1 MSVAA
6 PLMYRGGCWSTSAQA
21 LHSDITTR
29 VKRVTLVYLFHV
41 NRWDN
46 HKKISIAKFDFV
58 QATVAEFL

>member
-1 MSVAA
+1 
-6 PLMYRGGCWSTSAQA
+6 MYRGGCWSTSAQA